1 MQTDNSAADPW
12 DHSEAPPS
20 PSVLFVECK
29 LRKAIQNDERQA
41 EPGTDGFIDDEFKNY
56 LIFDGASRGA
66 RELSPF
72 YITTS
77 FWLPIVI
84 GFDGITPLIIFLK
97 FMDLYGSRIRIN
109 VDKHM
114 RVNLNSLPAFQ
125 IDAWDP
131 VTARES

>member
-29 LRKAIQNDERQA
+29 FRKAIQNDERQA

-66 RELSPF
+66 REPSAFLHLDFCS
-72 YITTS
+72 YCDRTITTIYSLRS
-77 FWLPIVI
+77 F
-84 GFDGITPLIIFLK
+84 
-97 FMDLYGSRIRIN
+97 
-109 VDKHM
+109 
-114 RVNLNSLPAFQ
+114 
-125 IDAWDP
+125 
-131 VTARES
+131 